1 MNNIDYKSIG
11 RKIKEARKRNK
22 LSQEVVAEKCN
33 ISVSF
38 LSNIERGAK
47 KMSLE
52 TFVSIA
58 RELNISADYLLLDNL
73 PATTTNLTP
82 VLEYAKEN
90 CSKEQYDQFVN
101 IIKVLLDGID
111 RL

>member
-11 RKIKEARKRNK
+11 KKIKVARKRNNF
-22 LSQEVVAEKCN
+22 SQEAFAEKCN

-52 TFVSIA
+52 TFISIA
-58 RELNISADYLLLDNL
+58 TALDIITDYLLLDNI
-73 PATTTNLTP
+73 PPSTTNLTP
-82 VLEYAKEN
+82 VLEYAKN
-90 CSKEQYDQFVN
+90 NSNKEHYERFVN
-101 IIKVLLDGID
+101 TLKVLLDGID